1 MLPLQHV
8 LNPQC
13 KTSNIFFNLW
23 DRNRRSSPS
32 MCIFIS
38 RNFAWYNWSLAVFTN
53 RGLRGKLTQCNVLC
67 LFFFCP
73 CRPVTE
79 KVQSA
84 AKSMFSEIQ
93 SLLRKVHN
101 ARIRSCNFKKATAP
115 LMPSWSWD
123 VIKLTYWFLWI
134 YKCLF
139 HKLHLQS
146 LGIFRALSFFSP
158 NGSIM
163 CPRNPVTCE
172 IHAYFS
178 HLLQFPGGQTCIM
191 YA

>member
-1 MLPLQHV
+1 MCWTLSV
-8 LNPQC
+8 KPQ
-13 KTSNIFFNLW
+13 IFFSTSGIGTGVRLLPCVYLLV
-23 DRNRRSSPS
+23 R
-32 MCIFIS
+32 ILHGIIE
-38 RNFAWYNWSLAVFTN
+38 SLAVFTN

-84 AKSMFSEIQ
+84 AKSTFSEIQ